1 MPNILVHRCLN
12 QQLSLPNRMYL
23 VIIYVSFSN
32 KTNEYGDIF
41 SLIFL
46 LPIFTFEQG
55 RIWGHLPEV
64 DCKATVYPWKLCRTW
79 RHKIRSMFLPLNC
92 DSQVYSIRTV
102 SDYYFEWLYNV
113 TIMEFTYCQYV
124 VISTHVKWYWSL
136 TLKIIWTLQAQSI

>member
-1 MPNILVHRCLN
+1 MQCMPNILVHRCLN

-64 DCKATVYPWKLCRTW
+64 DCKATVYPGKLCRTW
-79 RHKIRSMFLPLNC
+79 RHKIRSMFLALNC
-92 DSQVYSIRTV
+92 DSQVYST
-102 SDYYFEWLYNV
+102 S
-113 TIMEFTYCQYV
+113 
-124 VISTHVKWYWSL
+124 YWKLWQLWKKLHKSFHFFICFAID
-136 TLKIIWTLQAQSI
+136 TLNY